1 MVPSMAVIKAL
12 VFTAI
17 KAVITKGLVI
27 HKLDT
32 APVSVI
38 VKTSIPKL
46 PDTMQVTHKVTN
58 RVTKDST
65 VAVIRDTEPLSSVL
79 LALFLNCYL
88 CYLIFLSSLS
98 SWCFT
103 SVKIGRTCSQERIT
117 RIVVR
122 MQSGVERRIATTSFR
137 CARRNN
143 MLRVIFPR
151 RSDHDCQCQWQYR
164 CCRICQQLLKD
175 VDSTANL
182 WAKSAMFFFAKCA
195 FLLSRM
201 MNHDTVTE
209 ANIASA
215 SVHLTCFSL
224 FGKRGLHRFK
234 NIQNPALRFK
244 MLSQFV

>member
-1 MVPSMAVIKAL
+1 
-12 VFTAI
+12 
-17 KAVITKGLVI
+17 
-27 HKLDT
+27 
-32 APVSVI
+32 
-38 VKTSIPKL
+38 
-46 PDTMQVTHKVTN
+46 
-58 RVTKDST
+58 
-65 VAVIRDTEPLSSVL
+65 
-79 LALFLNCYL
+79 
-88 CYLIFLSSLS
+88 
-98 SWCFT
+98 
-103 SVKIGRTCSQERIT
+103 
-117 RIVVR
+117 
-122 MQSGVERRIATTSFR
+122 
-137 CARRNN
+137 

-151 RSDHDCQCQWQYR
+151 RSDHDCQCQW
-164 CCRICQQLLKD
+164 LKD

-182 WAKSAMFFFAKCA
+182 WAKSAMFFFAK